1 MGDTVNQNFN
11 QLKNKFDLIKKA
23 IINQGGKEVD
33 MLGAESIDLVKRET
47 ANLLANVNFVS
58 NLAQV
63 TMQNTI
69 NLANQMQQSGQIAL
83 NNVSDKA
90 QMAAQ
95 KVKETVGQAKNI
107 LFLFLMI

>member
-69 NLANQMQQSGQIAL
+69 KFG
-83 NNVSDKA
+83 
-90 QMAAQ
+90 
-95 KVKETVGQAKNI
+95 
-107 LFLFLMI
+107 